1 VGPVVSRAQRSGR
14 LPSDVT
20 ADEIAAFM
28 RMIGSSP
35 TPSLRRRA
43 AEILLDGLAQYVGET

>member
-28 RMIGSSP
+28 RMIDSSP